1 MKKRLLCIL
10 LLLCC
15 LSTQVLA
22 VEPPA
27 MTAKAALLYEAS
39 TDTVLYALN
48 ADQKMYP
55 ASTTKLMTAAL
66 ALEYGNPEDTVTV
79 SQTAIDDI
87 VSYGNDLRN
96 SVYFLNN
103 ETVSFM
109 DMLDMLLVYSNNTA
123 ANILAEHVAGSIDSF
138 VELMNTKAQELG
150 CTGTHF
156 VNTHGLHAEE
166 HYTTA
171 NDLLKI
177 AQYAMRNEKIL
188 ASMNKTSIQTPVT
201 NKHKTQTTLP
211 NTNLLVSSYKL
222 NGLIGGKTGS
232 TTAAGYCLVAACQED
247 DKVYYSVILDAD
259 TGALRFSETK
269 ALFKFGKESFSVQT
283 LLSATEPIC
292 EAPVR
297 LSSDADT
304 VMLVPEHSISALLP
318 NDFDAAAVELDY
330 SYNQDITAPVAVGDV
345 LGQVTVCYG
354 GQDYGKINL
363 VASAKVE
370 RNALLYILDRVT
382 TFFSGTIF
390 QIILIVIIVLAV
402 LFVGYMVLVNKR
414 RSRRNRSGG
423 SKRSS
428 SRKSAGRYKSRH

>member
-22 VEPPA
+22 VEPPT

-39 TDTVLYALN
+39 TDTVLYAYN
-48 ADQKMYP
+48 ADQKMFP

-79 SQTAIDDI
+79 RQSAIDDI
-87 VSYGNDLRN
+87 VSYGSDLRN
-96 SVYFLNN
+96 SVYFLTG
-103 ETVSFM
+103 EEVTFM

-123 ANILAEHVAGSIDSF
+123 ANILAEHVSGSIDAF
-138 VELMNTKAQELG
+138 VDLMNTKAQELG
-150 CTGTHF
+150 CTGTNF

-177 AQYAMRNEKIL
+177 AQYALSNEKIV
-188 ASMNKTSIQTPVT
+188 ASMQKTTIKTPIT
-201 NKHKTQTTLP
+201 NKHKTQTTLA

-222 NGLIGGKTGS
+222 NGLIGGKTGT
-232 TTAAGYCLVAACQED
+232 TTAAGYCLVAACQAD
-247 DKVYYSVILDAD
+247 DKIYYSVILDAD
-259 TGALRFSETK
+259 TSALRFSETK
-269 ALFKFGKESFSVQT
+269 ALIKFGKESFSVQT

-297 LSSDADT
+297 LSSKADT
-304 VMLVPEHSISALLP
+304 VMLVPQHSISALLP
-318 NDFDAAAVELDY
+318 NDFDSAAVELDY
-330 SYNQDITAPVAVGDV
+330 SYEQNITAPIAVGDV
-345 LGQVTVCYG
+345 LGQVTVRYDG
-354 GQDYGKINL
+354 RDYGEINL
-363 VASAKVE
+363 VAAAKVE
-370 RNALLYILDRVT
+370 RNTLLYVLDQVT

-390 QIILIVIIVLAV
+390 KIILIVIIALVV

-414 RSRRNRSGG
+414 RGRKSRSSKNRS
-423 SKRSS
+423 SK
-428 SRKSAGRYKSRH
+428 SRGRYKGRH

>member
-1 MKKRLLCIL
+1 MKRRLFCIL

-15 LSTQVLA
+15 LSMQVLA

-39 TDTVLYALN
+39 TDTVLYAHN
-48 ADQKMYP
+48 ADQKMFP

-66 ALEYGNPEDTVTV
+66 ALEYGNPEDIVTV
-79 SQTAIDDI
+79 KQSAVDDI

-96 SVYFLNN
+96 SVYFLTG
-103 ETVSFM
+103 EQVAFM
-109 DMLDMLLVYSNNTA
+109 DMLDMLVVYSNNTA
-123 ANILAEHVAGSIDSF
+123 ANILAEHVAGSIDAF

-156 VNTHGLHAEE
+156 VNTHGLHTEE

-177 AQYAMRNEKIL
+177 AQYAMGNEKIL
-188 ASMNKTSIQTPVT
+188 AAMQKTTIKTPIT
-201 NKHKTQTTLP
+201 NKHKTQTTLA
-211 NTNLLVSSYKL
+211 NTNLLVSTYKL

-247 DKVYYSVILDAD
+247 DKVYYSVLLDAD
-259 TGALRFSETK
+259 TTALRFSETK

-283 LLSATEPIC
+283 LLSATEPVC

-297 LSSDADT
+297 LSSDSDS

-318 NDFDAAAVELDY
+318 NDFDADAVELDY
-330 SYNQDITAPVAVGDV
+330 SYDQDITAPVVIGDV
-345 LGQVTVCYG
+345 LGKVNVRYN
-354 GQDYGKINL
+354 GQDYGQINL
-363 VASAKVE
+363 VASSKVE
-370 RNALLYILDRVT
+370 RNTLLYVLDQVS
-382 TFFSGTIF
+382 TFFSSTVF
-390 QIILIVIIVLAV
+390 KIILIVIIALIV
-402 LFVGYMVLVNKR
+402 LFVIYMVLVNKR
-414 RSRRNRSGG
+414 RRGRNRSG

-428 SRKSAGRYKSRH
+428 RKSRGRYKGRH